1 MPEAFFVPEY
11 GKNLISMSNLKTSE
25 IWRQRSDSNKR
36 LHCSSL
42 MQEKNLFAWSAK
54 FVNHETQE
62 NEFWKVQCL
71 TSSNLK
77 LWHDRLGH
85 IFQNLI
91 KLQSHDHGMKIERND
106 SSELKCDTYELYKAK
121 PKPVPKDIVDRANN
135 AFDFVHVDILGTVTP
150 VSVDNHEYAIS
161 FVDSFSRYW
170 KIYFMKRK
178 FTRDECLQY
187 FQQFCADLGIP
198 QTLVIDCAKEFS
210 SSQILS

>member
-1 MPEAFFVPEY
+1 MPEALFVPDY
-11 GKNLISMSNLKTSE
+11 RKNLISMSKLKTSE

-54 FVNHETQE
+54 FVIHETQE
-62 NEFWKVQCL
+62 NDFCKVQCL

-85 IFQNLI
+85 NNFQDLI
-91 KLQSHDHGMKIERND
+91 KLQSHVDGMKIKIND
-106 SSELKCDTYELYKAK
+106 SSELKCDTCELNKAK
-121 PKPVPKDIVDRANN
+121 RKPVSKDSVDRTNN
-135 AFDFVHVDILGTVTP
+135 AFDIVHVDILGPVTP

-170 KIYFMKRK
+170 KIYFMK
-178 FTRDECLQY
+178 TRRM
-187 FQQFCADLGIP
+187 P
-198 QTLVIDCAKEFS
+198 PVFS
-210 SSQILS
+210 TVLRRFRYSSNTCN